1 MTTREKKTAKRNQA
15 DATLRN
21 VRASSKRTR
30 KLAKRQD
37 KLHALVKALRKEMR
51 ALAKL
56 VGSAVPKSHK

>member
-1 MTTREKKTAKRNQA
+1 MTTRAKKRSAQ